1 MAEVADAFGTNDVF
15 GPLGCHKAVELVNVE
30 GWTAI
35 IDKGADTVLFSL
47 TLIVMMMVVMPVL
60 MLMFLVPVLMFVMFM
75 LVLMPM
81 FMLMFFVLFVVM
93 MMFGM

>member
-35 IDKGADTVLFSL
+35 IDKGADTILFSL
-47 TLIVMMMVVMPVL
+47 TLIVMMMVVVMPVL
-60 MLMFLVPVLMFVMFM
+60 MILMFM